1 LHESLGSLYDTAN
14 GEGKR
19 DDNERGVL
27 AVEVL
32 KNFVGGGPVA
42 VEAGE
47 ELEVPDPATGELL
60 GRVPLSGAEDVDRA
74 VQVAARAFEEWR
86 EEPVTRRARRM
97 FKLQV
102 LLEEHLE
109 ELAELCTRE
118 NGKHVDESKG
128 EIWRGIEVVELAASM
143 TTLMKG
149 ETLDGVSPGVD
160 VALHREPLGVV
171 AGVTPFNF
179 PMMIPLWFAPLAIAT
194 GNAFILKPSQ
204 RTPLS
209 AMRLADLF
217 SEAGFPDGVFN
228 VVHGARETVEALID
242 HPQVE
247 AISSVGGSEAAR
259 NIYKRAAERG
269 KRVQALGG
277 AKNHIVVMPDA
288 DLEAAAQGVFS
299 SAFSNGGQRCLAGSV
314 GVAVGGIGDELVERL
329 AKVAGEAQIGSGL
342 NREMDSGTGLTPVTS
357 AEAKEKISGWISRG
371 EEEGARLVVDGRAY
385 EEDEGFFL
393 GPTIF
398 DRVTP
403 EMEIAR
409 EEIFG
414 PVLAVERMED
424 LDEAIRTINESRYG
438 NAAAIFTR
446 DGAAARKFRREVEC
460 GMIGINISVPAPVA
474 FFPFTGWKDSF
485 FGDLHATGRD
495 GVEFYTERKVVIE
508 RWR

>member
-1 LHESLGSLYDTAN
+1 MGEHEG
-14 GEGKR
+14 
-19 DDNERGVL
+19 GVV
-27 AVEVL
+27 VEAL
-32 KNFVGGGPVA
+32 KNFVGGSPVA
-42 VEAGE
+42 AEVEE
-47 ELEVPDPATGELL
+47 QLEVPDPATEELL
-60 GRVPLSGAEDVDRA
+60 SRVPLSGAEDVDRA
-74 VQVAARAFEEWR
+74 VRAAAEAFEQWR

-102 LLEEHLE
+102 LLEDNME
-109 ELAELCTRE
+109 ELAQLCTRE
-118 NGKHVDESKG
+118 NGKHIEESKG

-143 TTLMKG
+143 STLMKG
-149 ETLDGVSPGVD
+149 ETLDQVSQGVD
-160 VALHREPLGVV
+160 VALYREPLGVV
-171 AGVTPFNF
+171 TAITPFNF
-179 PMMIPLWFAPLAIAT
+179 PVMIPLWFAPLAVAT
-194 GNAFILKPSQ
+194 GNTFILKPSQ

-209 AMRLADLF
+209 AMRLAELF

-228 VVHGARETVEALID
+228 VVHGAKETVEALID
-242 HPQVE
+242 HPQVK
-247 AISSVGGSEAAR
+247 AISSVGSSGAAR
-259 NIYKRAAERG
+259 NIYRRAAEQG

-277 AKNHIVVMPDA
+277 AKNHLVVMPDA

-329 AKVAGEAQIGSGL
+329 ARIASEAQVGSGL
-342 NREMDSGTGLTPVTS
+342 NPEMDSATGITPVTS
-357 AEAKEKISGWISRG
+357 EEARERIAGYIAKG
-371 EEEGARLVVDGRAY
+371 EEEGARLVVDGRRENY
-385 EEDEGFFL
+385 DEDEGFFL

-403 EMEIAR
+403 EMEIAQ

-414 PVLAVERMED
+414 PVLAVEHMED
-424 LDEAIRTINESRYG
+424 LEQAIQTINASRYG

-460 GMIGINISVPAPVA
+460 GMIGVNVSVPAPVA
-474 FFPFTGWKDSF
+474 YFPFSGWKGSF

-508 RWR
+508 RWP

>member
-1 LHESLGSLYDTAN
+1 MVGSQLA
-14 GEGKR
+14 GR
-19 DDNERGVL
+19 VA
-27 AVEVL
+27 AVEAL
-32 KNFVGGGPVA
+32 KNFIGGSFVVA
-42 VEAGE
+42 EVEE

-74 VQVAARAFEEWR
+74 VQAAAEAFEEWR

-109 ELAELCTRE
+109 ELAQLCTRE

-128 EIWRGIEVVELAASM
+128 EILRGIEVVELAASV

-149 ETLDGVSPGVD
+149 ETLDQVSQGVD
-160 VALHREPLGVV
+160 CALYKEPLGVV
-171 AGVTPFNF
+171 TAITPFNF
-179 PMMIPLWFAPLAIAT
+179 PVMIPLWFAPLAVAT
-194 GNAFILKPSQ
+194 GNTFILKPSQ

-209 AMRLADLF
+209 AMRLAELF

-228 VVHGARETVEALID
+228 VVHGAVETVEALID
-242 HPQVE
+242 HPEVK
-247 AISSVGGSEAAR
+247 AISSVGSAGAAR
-259 NIYKRAAERG
+259 NTYKRAAEQG

-277 AKNHIVVMPDA
+277 AKNHMVVMPDA
-288 DLEAAAQGVFS
+288 DLETAAQGVFS

-314 GVAVGGIGDELVERL
+314 GVAVGGSGDELVERL
-329 AKVAGEAQIGSGL
+329 ASIASEAQIGSGL
-342 NREMDSGTGLTPVTS
+342 NREMDSGTGITPVTS
-357 AEAKEKISGWISRG
+357 EEAKERIAGYIAKG
-371 EEEGARLVVDGRAY
+371 EEEGAHLVVDGRENY
-385 EEDEGFFL
+385 DEDEGFFL

-403 EMEIAR
+403 EMEIAQ

-414 PVLAVERMED
+414 PVLAVERMET
-424 LDEAIRTINESRYG
+424 LDEAIRAINDSRYG
-438 NAAAIFTR
+438 NAAAIFTS
-446 DGAAARKFRREVEC
+446 DGGAARKFRREVEC
-460 GMIGINISVPAPVA
+460 GMIGVNISVPAPVA

-495 GVEFYTERKVVIE
+495 GVGFYTESKVVIS
-508 RWR
+508 RW

>member
-1 LHESLGSLYDTAN
+1 M
-14 GEGKR
+14 
-19 DDNERGVL
+19 VV
-27 AVEVL
+27 VEVL

-60 GRVPLSGAEDVDRA
+60 GWVPLSGAEDVDRA

-149 ETLDGVSPGVD
+149 ETLDGVSPGV
-160 VALHREPLGVV
+160 VV

-342 NREMDSGTGLTPVTS
+342 NREMDSGTGLTPVTT
-357 AEAKEKISGWISRG
+357 AEAKERIADWISRG
-371 EEEGARLVVDGRAY
+371 EEEGARLVVDGRQNHDK
-385 EEDEGFFL
+385 DEGFFL
-393 GPTIF
+393 GPTIL
-398 DRVTP
+398 DGVTP

-414 PVLAVERMED
+414 PVLTVERMEG
-424 LDEAIRTINESRYG
+424 LDEAIRTINDSRYG

-446 DGAAARKFRREVEC
+446 NGAAARKFRREVEC
-460 GMIGINISVPAPVA
+460 GMIGVHVSVPAPVA
-474 FFPFTGWKDSF
+474 YFPFTGWKDSF

-508 RWR
+508 RW